1 MFTKERDD
9 AMKERPR
16 RKVANES
23 DEVADFRIK
32 DAQSR
37 RGIGLRVRRIGK
49 IADRLKADHRCDF
62 VATRFAS
69 AGVNETSHLIGQ
81 KIRRVLNYKSDQG
94 RHGVWG
100 SPAKQPTPRKGG
112 SP

>member
-81 KIRRVLNYKSDQG
+81 KIRRVLIFNTDTE
-94 RHGVWG
+94 HHVVW
-100 SPAKQPTPRKGG
+100 SAAHH
-112 SP
+112 